1 MEVKMVS
8 ARKYLN
14 RDVIKYIAM
23 LTMLLNHISIIFMK
37 SGNFLSE
44 LFLDIGYFT
53 AITMCYFLVEG
64 FQYTRSKKNYA
75 IRLLIFAF
83 ISEIPYCMA
92 FTKNGVL
99 EIHGLNMLFT
109 LLICFVILIVNE
121 RVLNKFLKYICILG
135 LTLLSLFCD
144 WALLAPIFTL
154 LFIWSRGSRN
164 KIKCTFIISMLL
176 FGIEKIFTG
185 GIGRFSISTNIVYAL
200 GSMSGIALAGIVILY
215 FYNGKRMDKGKVFS
229 KWFFYLFY
237 PVHLLIL
244 GLIRIY
250 SL

>member
-1 MEVKMVS
+1 MEAKMEFD
-8 ARKYLN
+8 RKNLN

-37 SGNFLSE
+37 SGSFLSE

-64 FQYTRSKKNYA
+64 FQYTHSKKNYG
-75 IRLLIFAF
+75 IRLFIFAL

-92 FTKNGVL
+92 FTKDGVL
-99 EIHGLNMLFT
+99 EFQGFNMLFT

-121 RVLNKFLKYICILG
+121 KVLNKFFKIICILG
-135 LTLLSLFCD
+135 LILLSLFCD
-144 WALLAPIFTL
+144 WPFLAPIFTL

-176 FGIEKIFTG
+176 FGIINFAG
-185 GIGRFSISTNIVYAL
+185 GIGRFSIGTNIVYTL

-215 FYNGKRMDKGKVFS
+215 FYNGKRMEKGKVFS

-250 SL
+250 CL